1 MDNLWRKIC
10 KDLEKELTAYAYD
23 DWIKPLRPISFN
35 ENQLTLSSPIKFHA
49 NWVKDHY
56 LDSIKTIAKKVTDNE
71 IDIEFVVSN
80 RRDLDFEE
88 KPVQKKRVPLFSS
101 MERKFET
108 NLKPTFTFENFVV
121 GDSNRLANA
130 VCTAVVKSPGTAY
143 NPLFIYGT
151 VGLGKTHLLHAIGNQ
166 VIINKKRARVYYTTS
181 ESFGN
186 QMIEALQNKTMVKF
200 REKYRRIDVLL
211 IDDIQFL
218 GGKEMMQEE
227 FFHTFNA
234 LYDAGK
240 QVVVSSDRP
249 PDEIPRLE
257 NRLVNRFEMGF
268 LGDIQ
273 IPNLETRIAI
283 LREKRKGFSIK
294 ISDEIITFIAERIK
308 SNVRKLEGALKRL
321 AAYVSLDPDT
331 EITAGIAEQI
341 LGNLLTVIAEKNIS
355 MESIQKKIAEYYD
368 IRVADMQSKKK
379 PQQIAF
385 PRQVAMYLS
394 RMLTKASL
402 PEIGNSFGGRDHTT
416 VMYAVSQI
424 QKKIDK
430 DKNFSRTIEMLTKKI
445 SAAQ

>member
-1 MDNLWRKIC
+1 MEALWRKIC
-10 KDLEKELTAYAYD
+10 KDLEKELTAHAYD
-23 DWIKPLRPISFN
+23 DWIKPLKLVSLD
-35 ENQLTLSSPIKFHA
+35 ENRLILSSPIKFHA

-56 LDSIKTIAKKVTDNE
+56 LGTIKNIAKKVTDNE
-71 IDIEFVVSN
+71 INIEFVVSS
-80 RRDLDFEE
+80 RKDADFEE
-88 KPVQKKRVPLFSS
+88 KPVQKKRMPLFSS
-101 MERKFET
+101 MERNFET
-108 NLKPTFTFENFVV
+108 NLKPTFTFENFIV
-121 GDSNRLANA
+121 GESNRLANA
-130 VCTAVVKSPGTAY
+130 VCTAVAKSPGTAY
-143 NPLFIYGT
+143 NPLVIYGT

-200 REKYRRIDVLL
+200 REKYRKIDVLL

-234 LYDAGK
+234 LYDGSK

-249 PDEIPRLE
+249 PDEIPKLE

-341 LGNLLTVIAEKNIS
+341 LGNLLTAAEEKNIS
-355 MESIQKKIAEYYD
+355 IEHIQKKIAEYYD

-430 DKNFSRTIEMLTKKI
+430 DKNFNRTIEMLIKKI
-445 SAAQ
+445 KE